1 MVCACYDG
9 CMTSDTELAAKVAA
23 LEERMETRHAQV
35 ETAIERATNKII
47 LAVAGMLAI
56 AVAILNF
63 FD

>member
-1 MVCACYDG
+1 
-9 CMTSDTELAAKVAA
+9 MTLDLAELAAKVAA
-23 LEERMETRHAQV
+23 LEERMETRQAQV

-47 LAVAGMLAI
+47 LAVAGMLAL